1 MKIGIDAGHG
11 LYTAGKRC
19 AKQFDA
25 NETREWMLN
34 SRVAT
39 KVCNILNSYDGIEAI
54 RLDDIT
60 GNTDI
65 DLNVRCRN
73 ANNLGLDL
81 VVSIHHNAGGGTGI
95 EIFVYNQACLN
106 GETGKLAKLVLEKAV
121 DATGMKNRGVKTG
134 DFAIIRDTKMKA
146 CLIECGFMDNA
157 NDTPVILTEEYAN
170 KVAEG
175 IANGILDYCGIEKKE
190 NVTIAENTT
199 VQEVNAIVQNNS
211 KIDVEYQAYAGG
223 KWYPNV
229 INLTDHAG
237 NKGQAISGFR
247 GNTVGKEEEAGKLI
261 YCVRLL
267 NGKWL
272 GEITDREKDKL
283 GDDFAG
289 ILGKSIDAIM
299 IRATKG
305 TAKYRVRLKGS
316 SDFLPWVTGY
326 NKNDN
331 NNGYAGIF
339 GKEIDAIQVEI
350 V

>member
-19 AKQFDA
+19 SRQFDA
-25 NETREWMLN
+25 NETREWTLN

-39 KVCNILNSYDGIEAI
+39 KVCNILNGYKGIETI

-65 DLNVRCRN
+65 DLNVRCSN

-106 GETGKLAKLVLEKAV
+106 GETGELARLVLEKAV
-121 DATGMKNRGVKTG
+121 EATGMVNRGVKTQN
-134 DFAIIRDTKMKA
+134 FAIIRDTKMPA

-157 NDTPVILTEEYAN
+157 NDTPLILTEEFAN
-170 KVAEG
+170 KVANGIAEG
-175 IANGILDYCGIEKKE
+175 ILAYLNIEKKE
-190 NVTIAENTT
+190 EVKVESKPQEITEL
-199 VQEVNAIVQNNS
+199 VQEPS
-211 KIDVEYQAYAGG
+211 KIDVKYQAYAGG
-223 KWYPNV
+223 KWYPDV
-229 INLTDHAG
+229 INTRDHAG

-247 GNTVGKEEEAGKLI
+247 GNTVGAEEEAGKLI

-272 GEITDREKDKL
+272 GEVTDREKDSS

-289 ILGKSIDAIM
+289 ILGKPIDAIM
-299 IRATKG
+299 VRATKG
-305 TAKYRVRLKGS
+305 TARIRVRLKGS
-316 SDFLPWVTGY
+316 DGFLPWVTGY
-326 NKNDN
+326 NKNDHE
-331 NNGYAGIF
+331 NGYAGIF
-339 GKEIDAIQVEI
+339 GREIDAIQVEI